1 MGPTFGRHRETRHLR
16 GAWLA
21 EEGNSCRLLV
31 PSCAAA
37 ARRRRR
43 RSVAAAAVR
52 ASRRRRDSLQQSPW
66 RRCLEGV
73 LWTPDTGTGHPDRPE
88 RRTQTGLT
96 AAARAGGSCWSDG
109 RYGGLTHNAS
119 DGPGEFCE
127 RQKKFSFGPYLRTE
141 FRSSP
146 STAKNLQITTHPTS
160 IKIQNQRKCSPK
172 IV

>member
-127 RQKKFSFGPYLRTE
+127 RQK
-141 FRSSP
+141 SSV
-146 STAKNLQITTHPTS
+146 LVLI
-160 IKIQNQRKCSPK
+160 
-172 IV
+172 